1 MTPSSRA
8 GYINQEWSASGTY
21 ESANFKIIELKVFQ
35 IKEIYAPAKLFRIG
49 GVQRPS
55 DRTGA
60 SLIVSSCIECI
71 GSAKKRSH
79 SLCKNLNPVRSL
91 LRIASRGSGIH
102 LSLLEVGE

>member
-8 GYINQEWSASGTY
+8 SYINQGWSASSTY
-21 ESANFKIIELKVFQ
+21 ESANFKITDLKVFQ

-49 GVQRPS
+49 VQRPS
-55 DRTGA
+55 NRTGA

-91 LRIASRGSGIH
+91 LTIASQGSGIR
-102 LSLLEVGE
+102 LSLLEVEE